1 MMSFFI
7 KQNPLILMETID
19 EPQITDFYNEEPQ
32 GVKIINNL
40 NEEFDEV
47 QKEMNK
53 VKKRMKTYRSFY
65 DKYKHLRMPPMSQE
79 YLDIFEEFL
88 KDKFEYMDDH
98 ADRGVLQDLCES
110 VQKVAYTLHPD
121 PNPQSEN
128 NHVYW
133 ISRKLNELT
142 GKKNEE
148 ACDHHIKT
156 KLGELA
162 IEHMNWLCSCETIIE
177 KFMED
182 LR

>member
-1 MMSFFI
+1 MD
-7 KQNPLILMETID
+7 TID
-19 EPQITDFYNEEPQ
+19 EPQISDYYNDEPH
-32 GVKIINNL
+32 GVRIINKL

-47 QKEMNK
+47 QNEMDK

-65 DKYKHLRMPPMSQE
+65 DKHKYLRMPSMSQE
-79 YLDIFEEFL
+79 NLNMFEQYL

-110 VQKVAYTLHPD
+110 VNHPNLD
-121 PNPQSEN
+121 PIFYVK
-128 NHVYW
+128 NHAYW

-142 GKKNEE
+142 GKKNED
-148 ACDHHIKT
+148 ACNHYIKT

-162 IEHMNWLCSCETIIE
+162 IEHMNWLCSCEKIVE

-182 LR
+182 LYI

>member
-1 MMSFFI
+1 MD
-7 KQNPLILMETID
+7 TID
-19 EPQITDFYNEEPQ
+19 EPQITDYYNEEPH
-32 GVKIINNL
+32 GVRIVNNL

-47 QKEMNK
+47 QKEMDK

-65 DKYKHLRMPPMSQE
+65 DKHKYLRMPPMSQE
-79 YLDIFEEFL
+79 NLDMFEQYL
-88 KDKFEYMDDH
+88 KDKFEYMDEH

-110 VQKVAYTLHPD
+110 VNHPNLD
-121 PNPQSEN
+121 PIFYVK

-148 ACDHHIKT
+148 ACNHYIKT

-162 IEHMNWLCSCETIIE
+162 IEHMNWLCSCETMVE

-182 LR
+182 L

>member
-1 MMSFFI
+1 MD
-7 KQNPLILMETID
+7 TID
-19 EPQITDFYNEEPQ
+19 EPQISDYYNEEPN
-32 GVKIINNL
+32 GVKIVERL
-40 NEEFDEV
+40 NEEFSEL
-47 QKEMNK
+47 QAEMDK
-53 VKKRMKTYRSFY
+53 LKQRMKTYRSFY
-65 DKYKHLRMPPMSQE
+65 DKHKRLRLPTMSAE
-79 YLDIFEEFL
+79 NREVFEEFL

-110 VQKVAYTLHPD
+110 VHNVAYVHHPD

-142 GKKNEE
+142 GNKNEK
-148 ACDHHIKT
+148 ACVYYIKK

-162 IEHMNWLCSCETIIE
+162 IEHMNWLCSCETLVE

-182 LR
+182 LNGRIVNS